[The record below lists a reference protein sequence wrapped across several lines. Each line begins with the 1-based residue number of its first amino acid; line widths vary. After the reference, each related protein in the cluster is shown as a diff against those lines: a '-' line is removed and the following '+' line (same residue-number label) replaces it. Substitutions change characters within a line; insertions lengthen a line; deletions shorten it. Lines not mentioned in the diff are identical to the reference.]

1 MCFSSYYKREN
12 YNTKSIIECTCVCM
26 KTLTCGRKYKS
37 MQGVRKNVICYIRPV
52 VGWYNLGI
60 NINEKLKNFFSNF
73 NEKLKGVVEKDKKLN
88 ILSIK
93 IQVAK
98 LIITQDS
105 TFCLSIANQRQDRNI
120 HSRTHTAQTLTF
132 THRVN
137 IWCAVY
143 SVLCIR
149 TLSISNIKLAITCI
163 I

>member
-1 MCFSSYYKREN
+1 MLK
-12 YNTKSIIECTCVCM
+12 
-26 KTLTCGRKYKS
+26 
-37 MQGVRKNVICYIRPV
+37 QGVRKNVICYIRPV

-60 NINEKLKNFFSNF
+60 NINEKLK
-73 NEKLKGVVEKDKKLN
+73 GVVKKDKKIEYSQYKN
-88 ILSIK
+88 PSCE
-93 IQVAK
+93 AK
-98 LIITQDS
+98 NYLR
-105 TFCLSIANQRQDRNI
+105 FYFLSIANQRQDRNI

-163 I
+163 IWQCCVRCIQCGDI